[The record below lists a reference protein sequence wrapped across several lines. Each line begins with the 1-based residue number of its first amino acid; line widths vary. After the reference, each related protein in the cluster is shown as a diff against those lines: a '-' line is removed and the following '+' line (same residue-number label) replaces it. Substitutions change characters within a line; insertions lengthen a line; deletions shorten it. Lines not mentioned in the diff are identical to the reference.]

1 LKVGLTG
8 PLLSALASS
17 TTVAFE
23 DSFFWVAGLSRSSN
37 PAEKSPPV
45 NLPPSPRT
53 FFLPPKVGL
62 PNADP
67 SPNAALFIGSLLSC
81 LAFFSYWPSSKPY
94 PTKSSFLSF
103 F

>member
-1 LKVGLTG
+1 MAVLDALDALKDNTRQLC
-8 PLLSALASS
+8 PLDRQGVCDACGRLRPIAL
-17 TTVAFE
+17 
-23 DSFFWVAGLSRSSN
+23 R
-37 PAEKSPPV
+37 
-45 NLPPSPRT
+45 R
-53 FFLPPKVGL
+53 FLPPKVGL